1 MSQESMIRVLCVD
14 DEPRVLEGL
23 ERNLGDQF
31 EIVTADGGETGIA
44 AITATPDFDVVI
56 SDMRMPN
63 MNGAVFLGHA
73 RRLAPDA
80 QRVLLT
86 GEADAESA
94 RAAVNE
100 GQIFRYLV
108 KPCPVD
114 ELARVIEAGAA
125 TKRRTIADREML
137 ETTVAGSVK
146 LLGEVL
152 ALAAPACFRETPG
165 VTSIVEHLCERL
177 GLHETWKFRAAAM
190 LHTIG
195 YVALPIALIEKRRS
209 GVALLGA
216 EKRELASATD
226 IGARLLS
233 SIPRFSEVAEIVRR
247 HRETPPAE
255 LTDDVTRGA
264 AMLHVALLVLEDA
277 TATRRV
283 AQIAKSIAP
292 QHGEG
297 ARSLLAL
304 LHDYQAK
311 REQESVV
318 AVKIAELRPG
328 MVLEENLVSRTGNVL
343 FASGNELTAP
353 LLERVRQFHRSA
365 PLAEPIKVRLAS

>member
-1 MSQESMIRVLCVD
+1 MNETMIRVLCVD

-23 ERNLGDQF
+23 ERNLGDQYDV
-31 EIVTADGGETGIA
+31 VTADGGEAGIA

-63 MNGAVFLGHA
+63 MSGAVFLGHA

-86 GEADAESA
+86 GESDAESA

-100 GQIFRYLV
+100 GQIFRYLK

-146 LLGEVL
+146 LLSEVL
-152 ALAAPACFRETPG
+152 ALAAPVCFRETPG
-165 VTSIVEHLCERL
+165 VTSIVEHMCERL
-177 GLHETWKFRAAAM
+177 GVREPWRFRAAAM

-195 YVALPIALIEKRRS
+195 YVALPIALVEKRRS
-209 GVALLGA
+209 GIALLGA
-216 EKRELASATD
+216 EKRELAGAPE
-226 IGARLLS
+226 IGARLLEGV
-233 SIPRFSEVAEIVRR
+233 PRFRDVAEMVRR
-247 HRETPPAE
+247 HREPLPAT
-255 LTDDVTRGA
+255 LDDDIARGA
-264 AMLHVALLVLEDA
+264 AMIHVALLVLEDV

-283 AQIAKSIAP
+283 AQIAKTIAP
-292 QHGEG
+292 NQNDTGK
-297 ARSLLAL
+297 ALLAL

-311 REQESVV
+311 REAESII

-328 MVLEENLVSRTGNVL
+328 MVLEENLTTKSGNVL

-365 PLAEPIKVRLAS
+365 PLSEPVKVRLAS